1 MMNIF
6 KKKKKL
12 PERNLDNMKQISRLL
27 FIDDKKFA
35 VVDILIRAGWL
46 NTQSIKDVESLDQTE
61 IKDEGLGLTIA
72 LKEKYP
78 NKKIIVYS
86 SEDQGR
92 VQAFHKGIDIADA
105 RLSKSADPYQF
116 QSIVERFSK
125 DILSLDSC
133 VERIQKTIYNEF
145 GQTMQTEE
153 IIEKITKIY
162 NQDDFSIKNVS
173 KIFNLSN
180 AGSVA
185 SIVQFFIAP

>member
-61 IKDEGLGLTIA
+61 IKDAHIIFVDIQGVGKKLHFQDEGLGLTIA

-116 QSIVERFSK
+116 QS
-125 DILSLDSC
+125 
-133 VERIQKTIYNEF
+133 
-145 GQTMQTEE
+145 MQAEE